1 MVISAVAQA
10 WVIDSGMV
18 LSIIKCVLHRAT
30 SNCEATL
37 SYKSSLPY
45 IRKLTL
51 SGLK

>member
-1 MVISAVAQA
+1 MVINAAAQA
-10 WVIDSGMV
+10 WVMDSGMV
-18 LSIIKCVLHRAT
+18 LKCILHMAA

-37 SYKSSLPY
+37 TYKSSLPY